1 MSRRNVS
8 VDHEMLIQ
16 CIIIRQSLATKA
28 ESTRYDL
35 SLGFCVIPIQHI
47 YYDFQIAEAIA
58 VSSSLRLWM
67 DVFALPEK
75 SNMAVTESD
84 LDSKVR
90 KMSIT
95 F

>member
-1 MSRRNVS
+1 MYRAVTVRWNGTRPKRDIQYKYNTRNV
-8 VDHEMLIQ
+8 VGGGGGELRLLWCKGGPVNTILML
-16 CIIIRQSLATKA
+16 
-28 ESTRYDL
+28 
-35 SLGFCVIPIQHI
+35 
-47 YYDFQIAEAIA
+47 A
-58 VSSSLRLWM
+58 VSSSPRPWM
-67 DVFALPEK
+67 DVYALPEK